1 MINSREIE
9 VNMLLNINNKLHNI
23 RHKFN
28 SDKRG
33 VTAVE
38 YAIIAVAMSSIILF
52 VFKDGTLKTTLN
64 DAMGKISTS
73 MESANSAGGSGSGNK
88 ADGKQG

>member
-1 MINSREIE
+1 
-9 VNMLLNINNKLHNI
+9 MLLNINSKLRNI
-23 RHKFN
+23 RNKFK

-73 MESANSAGGSGSGNK
+73 MDSANSAGVSGSKGGT